1 MVHQAVD
8 ITSGDLVAV
17 KFVQAADDSVTDKI
31 FEREVKTL
39 GAVQHPNVVRLYGS
53 GRDKSGRRYIAL
65 EWIERSLGEVIRDL
79 GPFSWSDAL
88 EIYGLPL
95 ASALAS
101 AHLKGVEH
109 RDIKPGNILVRANGG
124 PVLADF
130 GIGKLRG
137 PDPTSLTVANYRSG
151 VYAPPEFSAPSR
163 TCRSSS
169 AWDSS
174 CSVGCCCS
182 WPGA

>member
-1 MVHQAVD
+1 LILPARQNLTGQESTKA
-8 ITSGDLVAV
+8 
-17 KFVQAADDSVTDKI
+17 
-31 FEREVKTL
+31 
-39 GAVQHPNVVRLYGS
+39 GAV
-53 GRDKSGRRYIAL
+53 
-65 EWIERSLGEVIRDL
+65 
-79 GPFSWSDAL
+79 PFSWSDAL

-109 RDIKPGNILVRANGG
+109 RDIKPGNILVRANGD